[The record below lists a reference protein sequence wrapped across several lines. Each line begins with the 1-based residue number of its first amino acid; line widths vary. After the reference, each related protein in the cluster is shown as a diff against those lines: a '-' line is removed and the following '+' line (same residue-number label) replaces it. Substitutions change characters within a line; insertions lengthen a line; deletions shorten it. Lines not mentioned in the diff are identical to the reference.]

1 MKENPKLYFIVSKVT
16 GEAKKKS
23 SPRIKR
29 IKNDSNSIN
38 YKIKINQ
45 VEETILN
52 NNQLPNNY
60 DNNSNNNNTIQK
72 EGNYPFLIKNN
83 NVILPI
89 SKFLY
94 LIKKLNNI
102 KYKKESN
109 E

>member
-45 VEETILN
+45 VEEAILN
-52 NNQLPNNY
+52 NNQLPNNC
-60 DNNSNNNNTIQK
+60 DNNSNNNNNTIQK

-89 SKFLY
+89 INIQKEIGKLKFG
-94 LIKKLNNI
+94 K
-102 KYKKESN
+102 
-109 E
+109 

>member
-1 MKENPKLYFIVSKVT
+1 MKENPKPYFIVSKVT
-16 GEAKKKS
+16 GDAKKKS

-52 NNQLPNNY
+52 NNQLPNNC
-60 DNNSNNNNTIQK
+60 DNNSNNNNNTIQK

-89 SKFLY
+89 IKFLY

-102 KYKKESN
+102 KYKK
-109 E
+109 

>member
-102 KYKKESN
+102 K
-109 E
+109 

>member
-1 MKENPKLYFIVSKVT
+1 MKENPKPYFIVTKVT
-16 GEAKKKS
+16 EEAKKKS

-52 NNQLPNNY
+52 NNQLPINY

-89 SKFLY
+89 SKVIFY
-94 LIKKLNNI
+94 I
-102 KYKKESN
+102 
-109 E
+109 

>member
-1 MKENPKLYFIVSKVT
+1 MKENPKPYFIVTKVT
-16 GEAKKKS
+16 EEAKKKS

-52 NNQLPNNY
+52 NNQLPINY

-72 EGNYPFLIKNN
+72 EGNYNRKIK
-83 NVILPI
+83 
-89 SKFLY
+89 
-94 LIKKLNNI
+94 
-102 KYKKESN
+102 
-109 E
+109 

>member
-1 MKENPKLYFIVSKVT
+1 MSVKSLGKLKR
-16 GEAKKKS
+16 KS
-23 SPRIKR
+23 SPRIKI

-72 EGNYPFLIKNN
+72 EGNYPYLIKNN
-83 NVILPI
+83 KVILHK
-89 SKFLY
+89 SKFLH
-94 LIKKLNNI
+94 
-102 KYKKESN
+102 
-109 E
+109 

>member
-23 SPRIKR
+23 SPRIKK

-52 NNQLPNNY
+52 NNQLPNNCN
-60 DNNSNNNNTIQK
+60 NNSNNNTIQK

-83 NVILPI
+83 NVILSI

>member
-1 MKENPKLYFIVSKVT
+1 MKENPKPYFIVSKAN

-52 NNQLPNNY
+52 NNQLPINY

-89 SKFLY
+89 SKVIFY
-94 LIKKLNNI
+94 I
-102 KYKKESN
+102 
-109 E
+109 

>member
-52 NNQLPNNY
+52 NNQLPI
-60 DNNSNNNNTIQK
+60 NSNNNNNIQK

-89 SKFLY
+89 SKVIFY
-94 LIKKLNNI
+94 I
-102 KYKKESN
+102 
-109 E
+109 